1 MLALTLL
8 SVEHPLTRKVT
19 NNMKNTTLGV
29 VALLSFTAS
38 MSQALPF
45 DRCPGDAFL
54 VQDRVAQ
61 LYRVDLATG
70 YSTLLSPP
78 GWTSAKMN
86 ALAFN
91 LSDGYLYS
99 YNYETQSISRLGAD
113 NSIQSLKANMEGL
126 SFYVGDISPT
136 ENAYY
141 FYRGGSN
148 FGLYRLSLDPLTD
161 DYLSLHK
168 VIPGTALNLNIYDM
182 AFHPSN
188 GMIYAVDRQ
197 GVLWEVDTTNNSAA
211 KLGNTGESGTFGA
224 AYFDVDGNLYVSR
237 NNDGLIF
244 QIDVSQANPTA
255 VRFASGP
262 ASSNND
268 GARCA
273 LAPIA
278 ASGLAI
284 ADFGSAPDSYASSL
298 QNNGARHAEGSG
310 ELYLGASISY
320 ESDTALTDLGSGQRE
335 NDGVTFLNP
344 PLRGK
349 SAVLSI
355 ESSSSGLLSAW
366 ADWNGDGVFGSDEQ
380 WLVDQPVDA
389 GTALIS
395 YTPPAGA
402 KVGKSWMRFRL
413 SSAAGLT
420 SQGGAPDGEVEDY
433 PIEIAD
439 QPATTIFYPGENDRA
454 TLAFEDNWP
463 LMGDYDMN
471 DVVIQYRL
479 AKHQLGDSLTHIEIE
494 GEVVAHGASYHNGF
508 AFRLPGLRHGDVV
521 EALSQLTINGVPQA
535 RVMEPDQDDA
545 IVIIAEDLHQYTTPG
560 ENCRYYRTEPGC
572 GSNIQ
577 MRFSATITLQTG
589 LPSERLGD
597 FPFDPFLFATPGY
610 TRNYLFGEAP
620 GRRFE
625 IHLRGMAPTDAFQQ
639 NFFGR
644 GDDASNTN
652 TYYVNQNN
660 MPWAMNIPTQWDY
673 PTEYMDI
680 HYAYP
685 KFHDHIRS
693 SGKEHRGWYKREN
706 ANKKNIFNR

>member
-1 MLALTLL
+1 MTNMKRKILGLVSLL
-8 SVEHPLTRKVT
+8 SCTTSLTH
-19 NNMKNTTLGV
+19 
-29 VALLSFTAS
+29 S
-38 MSQALPF
+38 LPF
-45 DRCPGDAFL
+45 ERCPGEAFL
-54 VQDRVAQ
+54 IQDRVAQ
-61 LYRVDLATG
+61 LYSVDLATG
-70 YSTLLSPP
+70 FSKPLSTP

-91 LSDGYLYS
+91 LSDSYLYA
-99 YNYETQSISRLGAD
+99 YNYETGSISRLGAD
-113 NSIQSLKANMEGL
+113 NSVVELNANMQGL
-126 SFYVGDISPT
+126 SFFVGDISPT

-141 FYRGGSN
+141 FYRSGSDY
-148 FGLYRLSLDPLTD
+148 GLYRLSLDSLSD
-161 DYLSLHK
+161 DYLSLQK
-168 VIPGTALNLNIYDM
+168 VISGAALNLKIYDM

-188 GMIYAVDRQ
+188 GMVYAVDNQ
-197 GVLWEVDTTNNSAA
+197 GALWKIDISNNTAE

-224 AYFDVDGNLYVSR
+224 AYFDVDGNLYISR

-244 QIDVSQANPTA
+244 QIDVSQSTPKA

-273 LAPIA
+273 LAPIVT
-278 ASGLAI
+278 SGIAI

-298 QNNGARHAEGSG
+298 QNNGARHAKGNG

-320 ESDTALTDLGSGQRE
+320 EADAKLSELGNATTE
-335 NDGVTFLNP
+335 NDGVAFLNT

-349 SAVLSI
+349 SALVSV
-355 ESSSSGLLSAW
+355 ESSGAGLLSAW
-366 ADWNGDGVFGSDEQ
+366 ADWNGDGNFSDDEQ
-380 WLVDQPVDA
+380 WLVDHPVAA
-389 GTALIS
+389 GAAMLS
-395 YTPPAGA
+395 YTAPTDAAIGE
-402 KVGKSWMRFRL
+402 SWMRFRL
-413 SSAAGLT
+413 STTPGLT

-433 PIEIAD
+433 AIEIAE

-479 AKHQLGDSLTHIEIE
+479 AKRQLGDSLTHIEIE

-508 AFRLPGLRHGDVV
+508 AFRLPGLNRDDVI
-521 EALSQLTINGVPQA
+521 EALSHLSINGLPQA
-535 RVMEPDQDDA
+535 SVMEPDQDDA

-589 LPSERLGD
+589 VPSERLGD

-625 IHLRGMAPTDAFQQ
+625 IHLRGMAPTSAFQQ
-639 NFFGR
+639 NFLGR

-652 TYYVNQNN
+652 VYYVNQNN
-660 MPWAMNIPTQWDY
+660 MPWAMNIPAKWDY
-673 PTEYMDI
+673 PSEYMDI

-693 SGKEHRGWYKREN
+693 SGKEHLDWYNREN
-706 ANKKNIFNR
+706 ANTKNIFNR